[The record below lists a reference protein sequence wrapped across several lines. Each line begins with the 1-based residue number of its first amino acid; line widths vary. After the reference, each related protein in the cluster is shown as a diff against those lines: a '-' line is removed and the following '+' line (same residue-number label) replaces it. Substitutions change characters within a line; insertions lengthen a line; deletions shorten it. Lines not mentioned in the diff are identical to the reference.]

1 MVFLMVGQRRDA
13 PVAQRKFAGRPTSAT
28 ADHASDRIEFDRMV
42 TAVLA
47 ELKRR
52 DRRPS
57 DPPARELRAEE
68 PGLH

>member
-1 MVFLMVGQRRDA
+1 
-13 PVAQRKFAGRPTSAT
+13 
-28 ADHASDRIEFDRMV
+28 MV

-57 DPPARELRAEE
+57 DPPARELPAEATGPALE
-68 PGLH
+68 RFRGSLKLQWM

>member
-1 MVFLMVGQRRDA
+1 
-13 PVAQRKFAGRPTSAT
+13 
-28 ADHASDRIEFDRMV
+28 MV